1 MLIICTTVASEIS
14 EAVVRRC
21 SVKNVVLK
29 ILQNSQENTC
39 ARVFFNKVAGLR
51 PQPCN
56 FIKNETQLSSCE
68 FCEIFK
74 YSFFTEHFRMTSSE
88 IYINPCS
95 LYSYEPGIFKNFCR
109 TFKPVFDLADISR
122 ISIDMYYIRIRNLSF
137 SRPKRVT

>member
-1 MLIICTTVASEIS
+1 MLIICTTAASEIS
-14 EAVVRRC
+14 EAVVRSC

-29 ILQNSQENTC
+29 IYKIQRKTPVPES
-39 ARVFFNKVAGLR
+39 FFNKVAGLR

-56 FIKNETQLSSCE
+56 FIKNETQLPSCE

-74 YSFFTEHFRMTSSE
+74 NSFFTEHFRMTSSE